1 MFHRM
6 LASCLIGLTFA
17 FACVTELTA
26 QEQKPSS
33 THIEA
38 MKKLS
43 FLEGEWKGEGW
54 NEFVPGQRRKSP
66 ITEMVHYKLGGV
78 VLSVEGIGKT
88 RIPGQ
93 QEEVV
98 VHHAVGILSYD
109 AKAQLYRMRS
119 YLMNGQSVD
128 AEAKFTDAGF
138 QWGFQPAPTLHM
150 RYTVKLND
158 KSEWF
163 EIGEMSQDGTSWRKF
178 HEMTLQKVK

>member
-6 LASCLIGLTFA
+6 LVGLLIGLTIA

-43 FLEGEWKGEGW
+43 FLAGEWKGEGW
-54 NEFVPGQRRKSP
+54 NEFVPGQRRTSP

-78 VLSVEGIGKT
+78 VLSVEGIGKI

-93 QEEVV
+93 QEEAV

-138 QWGFQPAPTLHM
+138 QWGFQPAPALHM

-158 KSEWF
+158 KGEWF